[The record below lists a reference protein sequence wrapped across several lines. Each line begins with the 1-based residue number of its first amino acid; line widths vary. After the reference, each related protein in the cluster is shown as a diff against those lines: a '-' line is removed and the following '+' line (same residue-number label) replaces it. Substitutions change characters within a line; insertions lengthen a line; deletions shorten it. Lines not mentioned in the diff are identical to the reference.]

1 MKKQKQHECIV
12 WDLIIEMT
20 YWLKEI
26 VLKSYGYIYIYIY
39 ILWSQKPR
47 KIVVV
52 FLGPYLFIRG
62 LSLNLTN

>member
-20 YWLKEI
+20 YWLKDI
-26 VLKSYGYIYIYIY
+26 VLKSYGYIYIY

-52 FLGPYLFIRG
+52 FLGPYLFVRG